1 MTHCQRFCESQPNW
15 RNLIVWLLD
24 ANMDVHLVEVL
35 ESFHI
40 ACDTAIARGWGAIEN
55 GELVAA
61 AVRHGFD
68 CLLTRD
74 RMFGESAAQSLH
86 ALPGFAVVI
95 VRIPQSPWRVYEKA
109 FRRAWEAEKI
119 VPAPGKLTNW
129 PRANTA

>member
-1 MTHCQRFCESQPNW
+1 M
-15 RNLIVWLLD
+15 WLLD

-68 CLLTRD
+68 CLLTKD
-74 RMFGESAAQSLH
+74 RLFGESAAQSLH
-86 ALPGFAVVI
+86 ALG
-95 VRIPQSPWRVYEKA
+95 KA
-109 FRRAWEAEKI
+109 GRRLGRLARQDVSADSACRLNRDE
-119 VPAPGKLTNW
+119 
-129 PRANTA
+129 